1 MNDPTTVS
9 DSTPLILLAK
19 TGRLGILKELF
30 KMIYIPEAVFNET
43 VSQGKTLN
51 LPDAYIIEKTVG
63 VWIMKTRVT
72 PEVDTEYGFIDTNTR
87 LGRGEMG
94 ALKLCKQL
102 NATYF
107 LSDDNE
113 ARKTSKILGIK
124 PIGTWG
130 TVIQA
135 YRRDYITKK
144 EALQTIDDLIHAGL
158 GMNLILYK
166 RILFELD
173 NMSTTRG

>member
-1 MNDPTTVS
+1 MNEPTTVS

-19 TGRLGILKELF
+19 IGRLGILKDLF

-43 VSQGKTLN
+43 VSQGKTLH

-72 PEVDTEYGFIDTNTR
+72 PEIDAEYRFIDTNTR
-87 LGRGEMG
+87 LGRGEIE

-124 PIGTWG
+124 PIGTCG

-135 YRRDYITKK
+135 HRQDYITKK

-158 GMNLILYK
+158 RLNIILYK
-166 RILFELD
+166 RILLELED
-173 NMSTTRG
+173 NV